1 MTALCFLQT
10 RLSERDIMHPE
21 RRVGICGGKRIIRI
35 RSAALDHV
43 LDQASGITVVVGR
56 KV

>member
-10 RLSERDIMHPE
+10 RLSERDIMRPE
-21 RRVGICGGKRIIRI
+21 RRVGICRGMRIIRI

>member
-1 MTALCFLQT
+1 MTALCFRQT
-10 RLSERDIMHPE
+10 RLSDRDIMRPE

-43 LDQASGITVVVGR
+43 LDQALGILIVVCR
-56 KV
+56 KA

>member
-1 MTALCFLQT
+1 MIALCFRQT
-10 RLSERDIMHPE
+10 RLSDRDIMRPE

>member
-21 RRVGICGGKRIIRI
+21 RPVGICGGMRIIRI

>member
-1 MTALCFLQT
+1 MTALCFRQT
-10 RLSERDIMHPE
+10 RLSDRDIMRPE
-21 RRVGICGGKRIIRI
+21 RRVGVCGGKRI